1 MLKLHVVPAEGEP
14 FDFSLDKETIVIGR
28 SSASDLVIHDRFLS
42 RRHARLFRE
51 GEQLKIEDLG
61 ARNGTFV
68 NHSLVEKIHPI
79 VAGDEIKLAGSLI
92 RVYDSRLPLP
102 TPPPSQEISR
112 EISLENASIIRP
124 AAELLQKT
132 DPSGGKTVLGAGI
145 DIQRYAERLHILLDV
160 HSALGSWMRLD
171 ELLELIL
178 DRVFTHLRP
187 EQAVIYLKQD
197 GEEHQRAAAK
207 TLPGVRE
214 QIVPA
219 RSLVREVSEK
229 GVAAL
234 VVDVEADE
242 RFAQAQS
249 IMMSGVRS
257 LLAAPLLEEEGRSL
271 GMIVVST
278 SSVAQQFQES
288 DMELLV
294 ALGSVAALRI
304 RNAALAEEALERR
317 RLEEELALARRIQE
331 TLLPQKLPEVPGF
344 ELYGGN
350 TASWHVSG
358 DYYQIIGC
366 NDGKTCMLLVAD
378 VSGHGMA
385 ASLLTASFEALAAG
399 MIEDGRPP
407 EEICTKVSRRLYRR
421 TPPERYATA
430 FVVRL
435 DLESGKIDYAN
446 AGHNQGLLI
455 SASGEVEE
463 LGSTGMPVGLVEESE
478 YGSGQTSL
486 QPGDA
491 LVIYTDGITETFDP
505 DGEQFGLERLVEAC
519 RRTRSAPLD
528 DMVAAIHEDLD
539 AFARGVPFADDRTL
553 VIARRLAE

>member
-1 MLKLHVVPAEGEP
+1 MLKLHVLPAEGEP
-14 FDFSLDKETIVIGR
+14 FDYALETESVVIGR

-42 RRHARLFRE
+42 RRHARLFRD
-51 GEQLKIEDLG
+51 GELVKIEDLG

-68 NHSLVEKIHPI
+68 NHSLVEKTAVIGP
-79 VAGDEIKLAGSLI
+79 GDEIKLAGSLI
-92 RVYDSRLPLP
+92 RVYDSEMPVSP
-102 TPPPSQEISR
+102 PPPSQEISR
-112 EISLENASIIRP
+112 EIGLENASIIRP
-124 AAELLQKT
+124 AAELLQRT
-132 DPSGGKTVLGAGI
+132 DPSSGKTVLGSGL
-145 DIQRYAERLHILLDV
+145 DIQRYAERLQILLDV
-160 HSALGSWMRLD
+160 HSALGRWLQLD
-171 ELLELIL
+171 ELLDLIL
-178 DRVFTHLRP
+178 DRVFTHVRP

-197 GEEHQRAAAK
+197 GGEFRKAAGR

-257 LLAAPLLEEEGRSL
+257 LIAAPLLEEEGGSL

-278 SSVAQQFQES
+278 NSLAKQFQES

-304 RNAALAEEALERR
+304 RNAALAEEAVERR

-331 TLLPQKLPEVPGF
+331 ALLPQKLPVIPGY

-358 DYYQIIGC
+358 DYYQIATC
-366 NDGKTCMLLVAD
+366 NDGDTLMLLVAD

-399 MIEDGRPP
+399 MIEDARPP

-421 TPPERYATA
+421 TPPEKYATA

-435 DLESGKIDYAN
+435 DRETGAVDYAN
-446 AGHNQGLLI
+446 AGHNQGLI
-455 SASGEVEE
+455 IRASGEVDE
-463 LGSTGMPVGLVEESE
+463 LGSTGMPVGLVEESD
-478 YGSGQTSL
+478 YDAGQASL
-486 QPGDA
+486 GPGDT
-491 LVIYTDGITETFDP
+491 LVVYTDGIVETFDP
-505 DGEQFGLERLVEAC
+505 DGEQFGMERLIDAC
-519 RRTRSAPLD
+519 KRTRSAPLEE
-528 DMVAAIHEDLD
+528 MVETIQQDLD
-539 AFARGVPFADDRTL
+539 GFARGVPFADDRTL
-553 VIARRLAE
+553 VITRRLAG